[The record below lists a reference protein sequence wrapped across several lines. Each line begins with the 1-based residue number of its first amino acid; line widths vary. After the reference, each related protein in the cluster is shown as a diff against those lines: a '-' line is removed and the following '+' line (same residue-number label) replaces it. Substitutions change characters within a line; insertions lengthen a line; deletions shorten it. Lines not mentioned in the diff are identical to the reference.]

1 MTRVCRAGV
10 FACIFSAVVV
20 LSGCGLSKAEPKTSP
35 KDEAPPPAQVIR
47 AGDPNL
53 VKVDHPEQ
61 FPVATAEA
69 YDAASELRATGVV
82 SPDVSRNV
90 PVISLAAGRIVEVMA
105 RLGDTVSKGQLLM
118 RVQSADITGA
128 FSDYRQAVADEKLA
142 ATQLARARML
152 LEGGALAQKD
162 YDLAVSVDEKAKVT
176 VEATQERLRV
186 LGADKDHPTSVIE
199 VYAPVSGVITDQQ
212 VTTAAGTQ
220 GLASPNLFT
229 ISDLSH
235 VWVICDVYE
244 NDLKNV
250 RLGEFADVRLN
261 AYPDRL
267 IRARISNIGP
277 ILDPTI
283 RSAKVRLEVENPGIM
298 RIGMFATATFRGVD
312 KQRHAAVP
320 ATSILHLHDRDWIYT
335 PAGADS
341 FRRVEVAAG
350 QMLPSGMQ
358 EVVSGVRAGDKVV
371 RNALVLQNSSEQ

>member
-1 MTRVCRAGV
+1 MKLRRHTTLVAAAAAP
-10 FACIFSAVVV
+10 FALLFLA
-20 LSGCGLSKAEPKTSP
+20 GCGKPEPGDPKA
-35 KDEAPPPAQVIR
+35 EAPPPAQVER
-47 AGDPNL
+47 EADASL
-53 VKVDHPEQ
+53 VKVDHPDQ
-61 FPVATAEA
+61 FAISTAA
-69 YDAASELRATGVV
+69 LFDSTPTLQVTGVV
-82 SPDVSRNV
+82 SPDISRNV
-90 PVISLAAGRIVEVMA
+90 PVISVASGRITEVHA
-105 RLGDTVSKGQLLM
+105 RLGDEVKKGQLLM
-118 RVQSADITGA
+118 RVRSADLSGA

-341 FRRVEVAAG
+341 FRRVEVVAG